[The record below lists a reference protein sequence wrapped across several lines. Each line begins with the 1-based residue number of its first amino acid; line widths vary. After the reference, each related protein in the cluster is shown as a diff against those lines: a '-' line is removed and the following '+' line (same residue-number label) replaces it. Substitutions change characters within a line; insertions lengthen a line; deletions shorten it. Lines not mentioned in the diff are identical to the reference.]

1 MRMKTWKSNKKI
13 RTKKR
18 TYRKRTNI
26 KKGGVKYGLQTA
38 MKRQVATSAVKL
50 GNSKSKKMQIIK
62 NLSKDIYSGVPK
74 LLLEKQDDKIHVY
87 LNFLIELMGSSLYD
101 TFIDK
106 INDLYNLNIFL
117 KGCTN
122 VKNESNAYIIQNTTP
137 AIFYGSG
144 KDSTHFICTYDKA
157 FDICQN
163 KINQRMVLQ
172 STRTSGTIT
181 TPCVNLKNCLW
192 DPYDTIDKSCT
203 LYAGFQKGQAHS
215 FCQTFTLSCMLN
227 QYLTEDKSEFALVSD
242 FKNMRSVNGISDLV
256 TKNNILLKNAFYAK
270 NIACKIVRYVFNN
283 NLSRNVGGET
293 LDCWDLLFELMGDT
307 YKTNPELDESNYMD
321 FMNYFLYFCEGIPED
336 FNSSTFIDNV
346 IY

>member
-1 MRMKTWKSNKKI
+1 MF
-13 RTKKR
+13 KR
-18 TYRKRTNI
+18 SPPVI
-26 KKGGVKYGLQTA
+26 PSEV
-38 MKRQVATSAVKL
+38 
-50 GNSKSKKMQIIK
+50 
-62 NLSKDIYSGVPK
+62 VPQ
-74 LLLEKQDDKIHVY
+74 LEIPEGDEKIHIY
-87 LNFLIELMGSSLYD
+87 LNFLIDLMGSSLYD

-106 INDLYNLNIFL
+106 INELYNLNIFL
-117 KGCTN
+117 KGCAN
-122 VKNESNAYIIQNTTP
+122 VKNESNAYIIQNSTP

-144 KDSTHFICTYDKA
+144 KDSTHFICTYDKR

-163 KINQRMVLQ
+163 KINQRIVLQ
-172 STRTSGTIT
+172 STRTAGTMT

-227 QYLTEDKSEFALVSD
+227 QYLTEDKPEFALVSD

-283 NLSRNVGGET
+283 NLFRNVDGET
-293 LDCWDLLFELMGDT
+293 RDCWDLLFELIGDT
-307 YKTNPELDESNYMD
+307 YKTKPKLGYRNYMD
-321 FMNYFLYFCEGIPED
+321 FMNYFLYFCESIPED